1 MNYFQE
7 TMLRIAK
14 YTDYATLLLTQLAK
28 SPDRQ
33 VSAQQLAK
41 ETGLPSP
48 TVARLLKLL
57 TRAGLVSGQRGTA
70 GGYKLSKSTRQIS
83 IAEVITAIE
92 GPCALTDCALA
103 DGNCELETSCATK
116 ANWRTINR
124 AVAAVLGA
132 VSLAD
137 MTRPG
142 LSNKPLSIGRK
153 LDKGAKQ
160 A

>member
-1 MNYFQE
+1 MI
-7 TMLRIAK
+7 RIAK

-41 ETGLPSP
+41 ETELPPP

-57 TRAGLVSGQRGTA
+57 TRADLVSGQRGTA
-70 GGYKLSKSTRQIS
+70 GGYKLSRSPREIS

-92 GPCALTDCALA
+92 GPCALTDCAQA
-103 DGNCELETSCATK
+103 EGNCGLEPSCLTK
-116 ANWRTINR
+116 VNWRAINH
-124 AVAAVLGA
+124 AVAALLDA

-137 MTRPG
+137 MARPC
-142 LSNKPLSIGRK
+142 LSKKPPSIARNLG
-153 LDKGAKQ
+153 KGVKQ